1 MHNSNNSALS
11 KDIFFQAKNHI
22 NINSI
27 LNKSSALKEISGTKA
42 KKALTKNLLAPRE
55 AMQMLSNLEA
65 AREAIKIFNERND
78 IKLPDN
84 IIEIPNFNRNRTD
97 SANLSE
103 SADQTF
109 VGIGTRARKAFIEK
123 ADELNINGDIS
134 EYDPIASEQVI
145 EEAKHNSYLQDKGLC
160 FCFSITKKVKV

>member
-27 LNKSSALKEISGTKA
+27 LNKSLALKEISGTKA

-103 SADQTF
+103 SADETF

-145 EEAKHNSYLQDKGLC
+145 EEAKHNSYLQDKSLC